1 MNIGEESLKIMA
13 KARWYNRWLYSFVK
27 PYLGKKILEL
37 GSGIG
42 NFTELLADGK
52 RFVDASDIEDKYLK
66 NLKSRFRSKKVEVVR
81 INLEK
86 KTSRVKSN
94 YYDSAICLN
103 ILEHIRKDETALS
116 LIYRS
121 LKHSGRLVL
130 LVPAHKMLFGSLDK
144 NLKHYRRYSIK
155 ELVEKLTKS
164 GFKIERIRHLNFFG
178 TLGWFLNSKILRRK
192 IVSGSQM
199 VLFDRLARPVLLA
212 EKVIKPPFGLS
223 LLVVA
228 RK

>member
-1 MNIGEESLKIMA
+1 MDIGEESLKIMA
-13 KARWYNRWLYSFVK
+13 KASWYNRWLYSFVK

-52 RFVDASDIEDKYLK
+52 RFVDVSDIENKYLK
-66 NLKSRFRSKKVEVVR
+66 KLRTRFKGKKVKVTR
-81 INLEK
+81 IDLGADNTK
-86 KTSRVKSN
+86 ARTD
-94 YYDSAICLN
+94 YYDTVICLN
-103 ILEHIRKDETALS
+103 VLEHIRKDGTALN

-144 NLKHYRRYSIK
+144 NLKHYRRYSKK

-164 GFKIERIRHLNFFG
+164 GFKIEKIRHLNFFG

-192 IVSGSQM
+192 IVSGSQV
-199 VLFDRLARPVLLA
+199 VLFDRLARPALLA
-212 EKVIKPPFGLS
+212 EKVIKLPFGLS
-223 LLVVA
+223 LFAVA
-228 RK
+228 KK